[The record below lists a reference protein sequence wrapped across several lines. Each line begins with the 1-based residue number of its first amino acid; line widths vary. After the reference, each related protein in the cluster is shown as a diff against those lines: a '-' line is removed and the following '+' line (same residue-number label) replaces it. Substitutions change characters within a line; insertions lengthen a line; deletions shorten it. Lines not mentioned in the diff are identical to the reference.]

1 MDQKPVIRP
10 LEQLKIRSNR
20 WVRRKTA
27 WRHMHP
33 VDNRA
38 IPEWKSEEVWMIVVC
53 RNEALRLPYMLKY
66 HFDLGVSRVLLID
79 NDSSDETRA
88 LAAADPRIHVF
99 TSSEQYKGP
108 LYWQEPLLRRY
119 AIGKWC
125 LVLDAD
131 ELFAYPHMDRVSLPD
146 LAACLE
152 GQGAAALHSL
162 FIEMFSREPIGEM
175 AYQAGADFRE
185 AASWFDAQGY
195 VQKKYHRVFHGE
207 APESIYMGG
216 TRARMF
222 QEEFG
227 CSKYPFFKYTPNL
240 FLRRGLHTIEGAKI
254 AEAQGAVLHF
264 KYLQDFKEKAFRE
277 ARRGVYWNASAE
289 YKSYATRFE
298 KEGDFSLWHPGA
310 THLKDWR
317 QLVDLG
323 LMKSTPALD
332 AVDPQGGA
340 RP

>member
-1 MDQKPVIRP
+1 MNWERI
-10 LEQLKIRSNR
+10 KIHANR

-27 WRHMHP
+27 WHHMQQ
-33 VDNRA
+33 VDARP
-38 IPEWKSEEVWMIVVC
+38 IPEWKPDEIWMIVVC
-53 RNEALRLPYMLKY
+53 RNETLRLPYMLKY
-66 HFDLGVSRVLLID
+66 HFDMGVSRVLLLD
-79 NDSSDETRA
+79 NDSSDGTREIVRD
-88 LAAADPRIHVF
+88 DPRIHVF
-99 TSSEQYKGP
+99 SSQEKYRGP
-108 LYWQEPLLRRY
+108 LYWQEPLLRQY
-119 AIGKWC
+119 AVGRWC

-131 ELFAYPHMDRVSLPD
+131 ELFVYPHMDRLNLPD

-162 FIEMFSREPIGEM
+162 FIEMFSQEPIGEV
-175 AYQAGADFRE
+175 AYQEGADFRE

-216 TRARMF
+216 TRTRMF

-227 CSKYPFFKYTPNL
+227 CSKYPFFKYSPNL

-254 AEAQGAVLHF
+254 AEEQGAILHF
-264 KYLQDFKEKAFRE
+264 KYLQDFKDKAFRE
-277 ARRGVYWNASAE
+277 AQRGVYWNASAE
-289 YKSYATRFE
+289 YKSYAARFE

-310 THLKDWR
+310 TRLQNWQ

-323 LMKSTPALD
+323 LMKSTAALD
-332 AVDPQGGA
+332 ALGSQGGT
-340 RP
+340 RS